1 MFYLIYNLFSIL
13 LVVPVIAYH
22 LYRSVSRGRPPA
34 FAERFG
40 FISGKELA
48 VIRNRPVIWLHAVS
62 VGESIAAR
70 PLLKALRERYPDYA
84 VVVSNTTETGR
95 GVAAAFPEK
104 DLCIYFPFDFLP
116 AVQRSLDTIRPSLV
130 VVMETEIWPN
140 FTREAAIRNIPVILA
155 NGRISDRSF
164 KRYLQFSWFF
174 GPALRLFSR
183 LCMQTEVDRERI
195 IAIGAPQE
203 HTVAAGNLKYDI
215 PFGQVSEDERCAGR
229 KRYTIPGDLMVIC
242 AGSTHPGEE
251 EYILQAYRRL
261 LDRMGDGLLLVLVPR
276 HPERSDAVAGLLE
289 RERLPCRRYTALQA
303 AGSQMLRGGEVLLV
317 DVVGE
322 LMGLYAS
329 SDLVFVGGSLVPTGG
344 HNLLEPASLGLASVF
359 GPHMANFREIAA
371 LVLQYGAG
379 VQIDRPEELSETLQT
394 LITSSELRKVLGL
407 NGLKMMRDKG
417 GATERHMGIIDDFLK
432 KAPCLDARSYAKRE
446 EFANCNRQNGRR

>member
-1 MFYLIYNLFSIL
+1 MFYLIYNLLSIFL
-13 LVVPVIAYH
+13 LFPVIAYH

-40 FISGKELA
+40 LISEEERTAIG
-48 VIRNRPVIWLHAVS
+48 NRPVIWLHAVS
-62 VGESIAAR
+62 VGESIAVR
-70 PLLKALRERYPDYA
+70 PLLKALRERYPDHA
-84 VVVSNTTETGR
+84 IVISNTTETGR
-95 GVAAAFPEK
+95 GVASAFPEK

-116 AVQRSLDTIRPSLV
+116 AVRCSLDAIKPGLV

-140 FTREAAIRNIPVILA
+140 FTREAALRNIPVILA

-174 GPALRLFSR
+174 GPALQLFSR
-183 LCMQTEVDRERI
+183 LCMQTEIDRDRI
-195 IAIGAPQE
+195 IAIGAPE
-203 HTVAAGNLKYDI
+203 ERTVAIGNLKYDI
-215 PFGQVSEDERCAGR
+215 PFGQVPDDEKNALR
-229 KRYTIPGDLMVIC
+229 KRYAIPADLLVIC

-251 EYILQAYRRL
+251 EHVLQAYQQL
-261 LDRMGDGLLLVLVPR
+261 LNRIGGNLFLVLVPR
-276 HPERSDAVAGLLE
+276 HPERSDAVAVLLE
-289 RERLPCRRYTALQA
+289 REGVPYRRRTAMNA
-303 AGSQMLRGGEVLLV
+303 ADNEMFRGGEVLLV

-322 LMGLYAS
+322 LTGLYAS

-379 VQIDRPEELSETLQT
+379 IQIEGPEELSETLQT
-394 LITSSELRKVLGL
+394 LISSIELRKVLGR

-417 GATERHMGIIDDFLK
+417 GATGRHMEII
-432 KAPCLDARSYAKRE
+432 ASYLPKQP
-446 EFANCNRQNGRR
+446 FPDGLSQ